1 MDGIVSRSGEGETL
15 GGAKHEVEV
24 KVTRPELD
32 VLEFEIASDFE
43 GPGLHIHKEHVDS
56 FYVLE
61 GELEFRIGYETLR
74 AGPGT
79 FVSAPPGTPHA
90 FTNPGPNPAR
100 FLNIHSPDRGFVE
113 LMRAHDRGENP
124 DPQAFDI
131 WYVDE

>member
-15 GGAKHEVEV
+15 GGTKHEIEV

-61 GELEFRIGYETLR
+61 GELEFRIGDETLR
-74 AGPGT
+74 AGPEPSSPRLPARPT
-79 FVSAPPGTPHA
+79 HSPI
-90 FTNPGPNPAR
+90 PGPIR
-100 FLNIHSPDRGFVE
+100 RVS
-113 LMRAHDRGENP
+113 
-124 DPQAFDI
+124 
-131 WYVDE
+131 